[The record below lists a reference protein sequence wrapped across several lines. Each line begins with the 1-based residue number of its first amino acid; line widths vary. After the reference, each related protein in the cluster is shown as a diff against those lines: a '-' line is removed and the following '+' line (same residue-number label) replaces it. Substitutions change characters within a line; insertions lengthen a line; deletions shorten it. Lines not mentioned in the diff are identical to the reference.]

1 MKKVGF
7 KLGLIGVLFLTQLAL
22 TARNTIAIVNF
33 DVIGS
38 NYKEAQYISMTTSEI
53 RKLDTLDVTDK
64 YTVAELLESRVPKD
78 KKCFGVKCL
87 SGIGKELGVNYVLT
101 GSAELTGEKLSI
113 HLRMI
118 DPVSQSVLESD
129 YSEYLFE
136 EEYIWK
142 FMEMSVK
149 SLFGKKIRMDDLTVF
164 NFDKAKNAELEGPR
178 IKPYNLSGPRF
189 GMSYLTG
196 LNEQIISSNGPG
208 GFGKSPA
215 MAVIGYQ
222 YEKSYLYTGA
232 VQAVFQTNFSLT
244 GLDQQMGIPSLSLL
258 NGFRTSKH
266 GWEIGFG
273 PIFRFKKVQEGFIDE
288 TTGEWVLKNDDPGY
302 SGVFKSRLDS
312 RGDFV
317 LQAGWLWAVGKSFKA
332 GNMNIPVNL
341 YAIPDNDGWLFGL
354 SFGYALHR

>member
-1 MKKVGF
+1 MK
-7 KLGLIGVLFLTQLAL
+7 KLGLKLGLLVVLLSTQFAQ
-22 TARNTIAIVNF
+22 AAKQTIAIVNF

-38 NYKEAQYISMTTSEI
+38 NYKEAQYISMATSEI

-64 YTVAELLESRVPKD
+64 YTVAELVESRVPKD

-87 SGIGKELGVNYVLT
+87 SDIGRQLGVDYVLT

-118 DPVSQSVLESD
+118 DPSKQEVIESD
-129 YSEYLFE
+129 YSEYLFDD
-136 EEYIWK
+136 EYIWK

-149 SLFGKKIRMDDLTVF
+149 SLFGKKIRMDDLAVF

-189 GMSYLTG
+189 GVSYLTG

-215 MAVIGYQ
+215 MTVIGYQ

-232 VQAVFQTNFSLT
+232 VQAIFQGNFSLT

-258 NGFRTSKH
+258 NGFRLAKT
-266 GWEIGFG
+266 GWEVGFG
-273 PIFRFKKVQEGFIDE
+273 PIFRIKRVQEGYVNNA
-288 TTGEWVLKNDDPGY
+288 GEWVSRNESFGY
-302 SGVFKSRLDS
+302 DGVFTSRLDS
-312 RGDFV
+312 RGHLV

-341 YAIPDNDGWLFGL
+341 YAIPDNDGWLFGF

>member
-1 MKKVGF
+1 MA
-7 KLGLIGVLFLTQLAL
+7 LILTQI
-22 TARNTIAIVNF
+22 TASAKQTIAIVNF

-38 NYKEAQYISMTTSEI
+38 NYKEAQYISMATSEI

-64 YTVAELLESRVPKD
+64 YTVAELVETRVPKD
-78 KKCFGVKCL
+78 KKCFGIKCL
-87 SGIGKELGVNYVLT
+87 SDIGRQLGVDLILT
-101 GSAELTGEKLSI
+101 GSAELTGEKLSV

-118 DPVSQSVLESD
+118 DPIKQTVVESD
-129 YSEYLFE
+129 YSEYLFDD
-136 EEYIWK
+136 EYIWK

-149 SLFGKKIRMDDLTVF
+149 SLFGKKVRMDDLSVF

-189 GMSYLTG
+189 GVSYLTG
-196 LNEQIISSNGPG
+196 LNGDIIASHDPG

-215 MAVIGYQ
+215 MTVIGYQ

-258 NGFRTSKH
+258 NGFRTTKH

-273 PIFRFKKVQEGFIDE
+273 PIFRFKTVQDGYTDE
-288 TTGEWVLKNDDPGY
+288 AGNWVTKNENPDH
-302 SGVFKSRLDS
+302 SGVFSSRLDS
-312 RGDFV
+312 RGDLT
-317 LQAGWLWAVGKSFKA
+317 LQAGWLWAIGKSFKA

-341 YAIPDNDGWLFGL
+341 YAIPDNDGWLFGF
-354 SFGYALHR
+354 SFGYALHK